1 MFVHYNEQHLRKES
15 SVLSVLSRIHA
26 MNVVRTSSF
35 TVSNISAV
43 ELFSES
49 DQNELLSP

>member
-1 MFVHYNEQHLRKES
+1 MNSILGKKG

-35 TVSNISAV
+35 TVSKISAV
-43 ELFSES
+43 EMFPES
-49 DQNELLSP
+49 DQKEFLSP